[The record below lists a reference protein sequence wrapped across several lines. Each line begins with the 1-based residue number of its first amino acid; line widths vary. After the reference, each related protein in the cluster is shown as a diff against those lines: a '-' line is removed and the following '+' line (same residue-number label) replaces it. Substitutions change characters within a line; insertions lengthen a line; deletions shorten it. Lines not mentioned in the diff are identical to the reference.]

1 MAFHLRRVYYEHLT
15 EINLKKK
22 SALWKFCS
30 SRIIIDIDIPDASK
44 TLLPTLI
51 SDMVYKRNVVQHVGK
66 ITNCVKHN
74 KVEAD
79 TLNAETTM
87 K

>member
-1 MAFHLRRVYYEHLT
+1 MRCGNSVVLELSLT
-15 EINLKKK
+15 LTFLMRQKHTY
-22 SALWKFCS
+22 L
-30 SRIIIDIDIPDASK
+30 DIGYG
-44 TLLPTLI
+44 
-51 SDMVYKRNVVQHVGK
+51 VQENVVQHVGK